1 MQVHT
6 FSFNPFSENTYILSN
21 ELNEAIIIDPGMY
34 FAEENAQFFEY
45 INQHKLVPKQLI
57 LTHAHLDHVF
67 GVNWVAD
74 TYNLV
79 PLLHKDDQFLYDNA
93 VGMAAK
99 YRLKMKE
106 LVKNTNGLEAN
117 SSFLFGD
124 EVINVY
130 HTPGH
135 SPGSV
140 CLYQKESGFVIAG
153 DVLFQGSIGRT
164 DLPGGNFDTLIRSIK
179 THLFTLP
186 NEVVVYSGHGPLTTV
201 GQERILN
208 PFLQE

>member
-21 ELNEAIIIDPGMY
+21 DLNEAIIIDPGMY
-34 FAEENAQFFEY
+34 FAEENAHFFEY
-45 INQHKLVPKQLI
+45 INQHKLAPKHLI

-79 PLLHKDDQFLYDNA
+79 PVLNRDDQFLYDNA
-93 VGMAAK
+93 TRMAAK
-99 YRLKMKE
+99 YGLKMNE
-106 LVKNTNGLEAN
+106 LVTNTNGLEHD
-117 SSFLFGD
+117 SSFTFGD
-124 EVINVY
+124 EKINVF

-140 CLYQKESGFVIAG
+140 CLYQKESGFIIAG

-164 DLPGGNFDTLIRSIK
+164 DLPGGNFDTLIQSIK
-179 THLFTLP
+179 THLFSLP
-186 NEVVVYSGHGPLTTV
+186 DDVIVHSGHGPLTTV
-201 GQERILN
+201 GQERISN

>member
-6 FSFNPFSENTYILSN
+6 FTFNPFSENTYILSN